1 LADVESN
8 QFYSKPNEK
17 SQPNHKS
24 LADVLPNE
32 KFEPN
37 VDSEAH
43 IHTYTLADVL
53 PNEKFE
59 PNVDSEAHIHTYKR
73 KSNGKFQALNVHGQ
87 HPRLG

>member
-1 LADVESN
+1 MADVESN

-43 IHTYTLADVL
+43 IHTY
-53 PNEKFE
+53 
-59 PNVDSEAHIHTYKR
+59 KR